1 MAMHEHY
8 AYVCSGKCHRSGA
21 GRARA
26 LAHGALLTETALPTR
41 QAVPAEES
49 ALAPLRRPGFRAT
62 WAALAGSQLVIWMN
76 TVGAVTVIAALSDSP
91 TLIALVQT
99 ANSVPAVLL
108 ALVMGSVADIV
119 DRRRFAVA
127 SQGWM
132 LLSVAALS
140 ALTLGDVITP
150 GLALGL
156 TFALGAGMATTFV
169 IYQALTQDFVPRAE
183 LPAAVALNGV
193 AINLARAIG
202 PALAGLIIAALSAGA
217 LFAVEAGLLVVIVGL
232 VLLRVKPPGPA
243 RASGERLAPAMRAGI
258 RFVRF
263 SPRVRTVLL
272 RGAVFS
278 VSASAL
284 WALLPVAALGRL
296 GLSDSSFGLLMG
308 CVGTGAIVGAT
319 MLPRLRRRLAF
330 DHMIALASLGLAG
343 GLIALAYIPWA
354 ELVAVTLLLTGAC
367 WLTVLSSLNTSAQR
381 VAPGW
386 VRGRTLAAFQL
397 VMQGGLAIGS
407 LIWGLVT
414 GAADVETALT
424 IAAAGLVAGVAL
436 ARRWPLAGAERGDLT
451 PAGAWADPNVD
462 IQPRPDDG
470 PVLITVEYLIDPE
483 DAERFVASMEELA
496 RVRRRDG
503 AYRWDLYADL
513 ERPGCYLE
521 TFVVDSWSEH
531 LRQHGRLTV
540 ADLELTKLARS
551 FHRGE
556 GPPVVRHMLWARAAL
571 ETARHERTRPDE
583 RDG

>member
-1 MAMHEHY
+1 MHTFAVPSE
-8 AYVCSGKCHRSGA
+8 R
-21 GRARA
+21 
-26 LAHGALLTETALPTR
+26 LTDTAPSAE
-41 QAVPAEES
+41 QAAPAEES
-49 ALAPLRRPGFRAT
+49 ALAPLRRPGFRAAWT
-62 WAALAGSQLVIWMN
+62 ALAGSQLVIWMN

-108 ALVMGSVADIV
+108 ALLMGSMADIV
-119 DRRRFAVA
+119 DRRLFAIA

-132 LLSVAALS
+132 LASVTALA
-140 ALTLGDVITP
+140 ALTLADVITP
-150 GLALGL
+150 GLALAL

-169 IYQALTQDFVPRAE
+169 IYQALTQDFVPRSE

-232 VLLRVKPPGPA
+232 VTLKVRPPGPV
-243 RASGERLAPAMRAGI
+243 RASGERLAPAVRAGI

-263 SPRVRTVLL
+263 SPPVRTVLL

-308 CVGTGAIVGAT
+308 CVGTGAILGAT
-319 MLPRLRRRLAF
+319 MLPRLRRRF
-330 DHMIALASLGLAG
+330 PYDRMIALASVGLAG
-343 GLIALAYIPWA
+343 GLLALAYIPWA
-354 ELVAVTLLLTGAC
+354 ELVALTLLLTGAC
-367 WLTVLSSLNTSAQR
+367 WLMVLSSLNTSAQR

-386 VRGRTLAAFQL
+386 VRARTLAVFQL

-407 LIWGLVT
+407 LTWGLVT
-414 GAADVETALT
+414 AAADVETALT
-424 IAAAGLVAGVAL
+424 IAAAGLVLGVGL
-436 ARRWPLAGAERGDLT
+436 ARRWPLAESEGNDLT
-451 PAGAWADPNVD
+451 PAGVWSDPNVSTE
-462 IQPRPDDG
+462 PRPDDG
-470 PVLITVEYLIDPE
+470 PVLITVEYQVDQA
-483 DAERFVASMEELA
+483 DAEHFVLAMEELA
-496 RVRRRDG
+496 RIRRRDG

-513 ERPGCYLE
+513 ERPGYYLE

-540 ADLELTKLARS
+540 DDLELTRLTRS
-551 FHRGE
+551 FHQGAE
-556 GPPVVRHMLWARAAL
+556 PPVVRHLLWAPATL
-571 ETARHERTRPDE
+571 GRTSDE
-583 RDG
+583 PG

>member
-1 MAMHEHY
+1 MAQP
-8 AYVCSGKCHRSGA
+8 
-21 GRARA
+21 
-26 LAHGALLTETALPTR
+26 LTESTT
-41 QAVPAEES
+41 QATPPRES
-49 ALAPLRRPGFRAT
+49 ALAPLRRPGFRAAWT
-62 WAALAGSQLVIWMN
+62 ALAGSQLVIWMN

-108 ALVMGSVADIV
+108 ALVMGSMADIV

-132 LLSVAALS
+132 LASVATLA

-169 IYQALTQDFVPRAE
+169 IYQALTQDFVPHSE

-202 PALAGLIIAALSAGA
+202 PALAGLVIAALSAGA
-217 LFAVEAGLLVVIVGL
+217 LFAVEAGLLVAIVGL
-232 VLLRVKPPGPA
+232 VLMRVRPPGPA
-243 RASGERLAPAMRAGI
+243 RASAERLAPAVRAGV

-263 SPRVRTVLL
+263 SPPVRTVLL
-272 RGAVFS
+272 RGAAFS

-296 GLSDSSFGLLMG
+296 GLSESSFGLLMG
-308 CVGTGAIVGAT
+308 CVGTGAILGAT
-319 MLPRLRRRLAF
+319 VLPRMRRRFAF
-330 DHMIALASLGLAG
+330 DRMIALASLGLAG

-354 ELVAVTLLLTGAC
+354 ELVAFTLLLTGAS

-386 VRGRTLAAFQL
+386 VRARTLAAFQL

-407 LIWGLVT
+407 LTWGLVT

-436 ARRWPLAGAERGDLT
+436 ARRWPLAASERSDLT
-451 PAGAWADPNVD
+451 PAGVWADPHVD
-462 IQPRPDDG
+462 VEPGPEDG
-470 PVLITVEYLIDPE
+470 PVLITVEYLIDKE
-483 DAERFVASMEELA
+483 DVERFVPAMEELA
-496 RVRRRDG
+496 RIRRRDG
-503 AYRWDLYADL
+503 AYRWELYADL
-513 ERPGCYLE
+513 ERPGYYLE

-531 LRQHGRLTV
+531 LRQHTRLTV
-540 ADLELTKLARS
+540 ADLELTKLTKS
-551 FHRGE
+551 FHRGD

-571 ETARHERTRPDE
+571 DNER
-583 RDG
+583 